1 MKWIRALIVCGF
13 AAAGAACTE
22 SEPKTVKVVN
32 IATGGTSGVYY
43 PLGLALARIY
53 EEVLPETKF
62 FVEVTQASAENLTLL
77 QAGRGEVAF
86 TLADVLSEAWRGED
100 EAGFRV
106 PLRRLRVIA
115 GMYPNYI
122 QIVARADTGIKT
134 LADLKGKRVSVGAV
148 KSGTERNA
156 RKILRA
162 AGLSYGDFARVEYL
176 PFGESVE
183 LMKLRQLDV
192 TLQSA
197 GLGVTSLRELA
208 SAVNVVVIPIPEEVV
223 LRVNDPAYQPAR
235 IPAGTYRGQA
245 HAVSSASIQN
255 FLVTRE
261 DLPADVVYRM
271 TKSMFD
277 NLERLAAAHPA
288 AAAIRREDAAANPPV
303 PIHAGSEK
311 YYREM
316 SLIR

>member
-1 MKWIRALIVCGF
+1 MKLLRTLLACGIVVS
-13 AAAGAACTE
+13 AAACME
-22 SEPKTVKVVN
+22 SETKPVRAVN
-32 IATGGTSGVYY
+32 IVTGGTSGVYY

-86 TLADVLSEAWRGED
+86 TLGDVLSEAWRGED

-106 PLRRLRVIA
+106 PLKRLRVIA

-122 QIVARADTGIKT
+122 QIVARADAGVKT
-134 LADLKGKRVSVGAV
+134 LADLKGKRISVGAV

-162 AGLSYGDFARVEYL
+162 AGLSYSDFARVEYL

-197 GLGVTSLRELA
+197 GLGVASLRELA
-208 SAVNVVVIPIPEEVV
+208 ASVNVVVIPIPEEVV
-223 LRVNDPAYQPAR
+223 QRVNDPAYQPAR
-235 IPAGTYRGQA
+235 IPARTYRGQ
-245 HAVSSASIQN
+245 VRDVPTASIQN

-261 DLPADVVYRM
+261 DMPNEVVYRM
-271 TKSMFD
+271 TKSMFG
-277 NLERLAAAHPA
+277 NLDRLATAHPA
-288 AAAIRREDAAANPPV
+288 AGAISPGNAAANPPV
-303 PIHAGSEK
+303 PIHPGSEQ
-311 YYREM
+311 YYREAG
-316 SLIR
+316 LLR